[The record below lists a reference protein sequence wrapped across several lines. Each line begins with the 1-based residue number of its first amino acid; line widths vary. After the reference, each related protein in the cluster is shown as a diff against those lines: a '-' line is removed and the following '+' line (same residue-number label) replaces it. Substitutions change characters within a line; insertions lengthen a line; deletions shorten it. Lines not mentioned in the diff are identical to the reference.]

1 MTIPGLEGV
10 KRAARRAARNAVIG
24 VVAGLFALVGAG
36 FATAA
41 AFIGLMHLNGPIF
54 AALVLALVYGGVAAV
69 LAAVLI
75 AQEPEKPPEPAQA
88 PMNWA
93 GLAQAFVIGL
103 NASRNLR
110 RRD

>member
-1 MTIPGLEGV
+1 MVPGLDGV

-24 VVAGLFALVGAG
+24 VLAGLFALTGAG
-36 FATAA
+36 FATTA
-41 AFIGLMHLNGPIF
+41 AFIGLMHLNGPVF
-54 AALVLALVYGGVAAV
+54 AALVLALVYGGLAAI
-69 LAAVLI
+69 LAAVVI
-75 AQEPEKPPEPAQA
+75 SGKPEKPPETAQT
-88 PMNWA
+88 PLNWA